1 MYLTQVCDTTDR
13 HFLFNP
19 LFCVASL
26 TIVTL
31 SWGCIPLESSFP
43 DQALFT
49 SLRDLPFS
57 SS

>member
-1 MYLTQVCDTTDR
+1 MCLMQVCDTTDR
-13 HFLFNP
+13 HSLFNP

-31 SWGCIPLESSFP
+31 CWGCLPLESSFP

-49 SLRDLPFS
+49 SLPDLPFS